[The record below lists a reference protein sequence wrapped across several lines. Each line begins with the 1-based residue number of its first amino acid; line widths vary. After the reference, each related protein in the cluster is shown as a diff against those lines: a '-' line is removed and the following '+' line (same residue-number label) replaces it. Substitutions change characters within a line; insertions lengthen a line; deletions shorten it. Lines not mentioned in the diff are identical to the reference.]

1 MKLTIL
7 GTGNAMAVQRYNT
20 CFALS
25 EGGKHFLVDTGG
37 GNRILK
43 VLKDADIKAEDIH
56 DIFITHEHIDHLLG
70 LVWMIRVIGT
80 KMNQGTYEGE
90 LRIYCHSG
98 LVETI
103 QTIANLTIQ
112 KKVCKHMGERIRF
125 IPLKH
130 GDRTVILGNEVTF
143 FDIYSTKAKQFGF
156 TMTLLRDTPGCPPQK
171 DAASQ
176 TDPAGKQAIKFTCA
190 GDEPYNEKDYEFV
203 KESDWLMHEAFCLY
217 SEAEEFKPYEKH
229 HSTVREACQTAE
241 KLQIPNL
248 ILYHTEEKNLKNRKE
263 LYTKEGKT
271 YYSGNLYVPDDL
283 ETFEL

>member
-1 MKLTIL
+1 MRLTIL
-7 GTGNAMAVQRYNT
+7 GTGNAMAAECYNT

-25 EGGKHFLVDTGG
+25 EGSRHFLVDAGG

-43 VLKDADIKAEDIH
+43 VLKDADIKVEDIH

-70 LVWMIRVIGT
+70 IVWMIRVIGT
-80 KMNQGTYEGE
+80 RMNQEKYDGE

-98 LVETI
+98 LVDTI
-103 QTIANLTIQ
+103 RTIANLTIQ

-125 IPLKH
+125 VPLEH
-130 GDRTVILGNEVTF
+130 GDMKEILGNRVTF

-156 TMTLLRDTPGCPPQK
+156 TMEFAAKKNTQK
-171 DAASQ
+171 E
-176 TDPAGKQAIKFTCA
+176 TIKFTCA

-203 KESDWLMHEAFCLY
+203 KGSDWLTHEAFCLY

-229 HSTVREACQTAE
+229 HSTVREASRTAE
-241 KLQIPNL
+241 ELKIPNL
-248 ILYHTEEKNLKNRKE
+248 ILYHTEEKNLQRRKE
-263 LYTKEGKT
+263 LYTEEGKA

-283 ETFEL
+283 EVFEF